1 MDNELLKEK
10 LKDISILC
18 VEDEDGIREFLV
30 STLKYYFKEV
40 YEARNGLEALEMYE
54 EYRPKIILSDIEM
67 PKMNG
72 LDFVK
77 KVRQNDI
84 STSIIML
91 TAYSNEEYL
100 MNLINLNI
108 DHFILKPL
116 NSKKLN
122 EALNKYIER
131 NFSEQIS
138 LSENL
143 KLDLS
148 KRELI
153 FDDSTI
159 IPLRKRENDFLNLLY
174 KNKNSITT
182 YEQIEI
188 ELWQDKIMTS
198 HALKSFIK
206 ELRNKMPTNIIK
218 NISQAGY
225 ILEN

>member
-18 VEDEDGIREFLV
+18 VEDEDGIREFIV
-30 STLKYYFKEV
+30 GTLKYYFKEV

-67 PKMNG
+67 PRMNG
-72 LDFVK
+72 LEFVK
-77 KVRQNDI
+77 RIRQNDL

-91 TAYSNEEYL
+91 AAYSNEEYL

-116 NSKKLN
+116 NLKKLN
-122 EALNKYIER
+122 EALTKYIER

-153 FDDSTI
+153 YEDSTI

-174 KNKNSITT
+174 KNKNAITT
-182 YEQIEI
+182 YEQIEM

-206 ELRNKMPTNIIK
+206 ELRNKIPVNVIK
-218 NISQAGY
+218 NVSQAGY
-225 ILEN
+225 ILE

>member
-67 PKMNG
+67 PRMNG
-72 LDFVK
+72 LEFVK
-77 KVRQNDI
+77 KIRQTDL

-100 MNLINLNI
+100 MSLINLNI

-122 EALNKYIER
+122 EALSKYIER

-153 FDDSTI
+153 FEDSTI

-174 KNKNSITT
+174 KNKNAITT
-182 YEQIEI
+182 YEQIEM

-206 ELRNKMPTNIIK
+206 ELRNKIPINIIK
-218 NISQAGY
+218 NVSQAGY
-225 ILEN
+225 ILE

>member
-18 VEDEDGIREFLV
+18 VEDEDGIREFIV
-30 STLKYYFKEV
+30 GTLKYYFKEV

-67 PKMNG
+67 PRMNG
-72 LDFVK
+72 LEFVK
-77 KVRQNDI
+77 RIRQNDL

-116 NSKKLN
+116 NLKKLN
-122 EALNKYIER
+122 EALTKYIER

-153 FDDSTI
+153 YEDSTI

-174 KNKNSITT
+174 KNKNAITT
-182 YEQIEI
+182 YEQIEM

-206 ELRNKMPTNIIK
+206 ELRNKIPVNVIK
-218 NISQAGY
+218 NVSQAGY
-225 ILEN
+225 ILE

>member
-18 VEDEDGIREFLV
+18 VEDEDGIREFIV
-30 STLKYYFKEV
+30 GTLKYYFKEV

-67 PKMNG
+67 PRMNG
-72 LDFVK
+72 LEFVK
-77 KVRQNDI
+77 RIRQNDL

-116 NSKKLN
+116 NLKKLN
-122 EALNKYIER
+122 EALTKYIER

-153 FDDSTI
+153 YEDCTI

-174 KNKNSITT
+174 KNKNAITT
-182 YEQIEI
+182 YEQIEM

-206 ELRNKMPTNIIK
+206 ELRNKIPVNVIK
-218 NISQAGY
+218 NVSQAGY
-225 ILEN
+225 ILE

>member
-18 VEDEDGIREFLV
+18 VEDEDGIREFIV

-40 YEARNGLEALEMYE
+40 YEASNGLEALEMYE
-54 EYRPKIILSDIEM
+54 EFRPKIILSDIEM

-72 LDFVK
+72 LEFVK
-77 KVRQNDI
+77 RIRQNDL

-100 MNLINLNI
+100 MSLINLNI

-122 EALNKYIER
+122 EALSKYIER

-153 FDDSTI
+153 FEDCTI
-159 IPLRKRENDFLNLLY
+159 IPLRRRENDFLNLLY
-174 KNKNSITT
+174 KNKNAITT
-182 YEQIEI
+182 YEQIEM

-198 HALKSFIK
+198 HAIKSFIK
-206 ELRNKMPTNIIK
+206 ELRNKMPINIIK
-218 NISQAGY
+218 NVSQAGY
-225 ILEN
+225 ILEQ